1 LQLSSSLT
9 KKPIVSDEQVK
20 LLLQRCRGVDTVSI
34 TDDDGEAPKT
44 ISVENSFRRSTV
56 VTPEAVWRLLEQ
68 LYVRLPR
75 LLKDR
80 RDWSRYPKKAYP
92 TIIKLTARTVD
103 STLQS
108 NPNRRGRP
116 FVTRSKQVP
125 FSGQELMEETN
136 PHRQATLIQKAVRP
150 LVQSLVLNSADE
162 VNVTRLNI
170 AVTKFQDIA
179 EAMDG
184 FGTSQAAATTQQLA
198 RSMSQRPAQQLS
210 QTDSQQQHPTPVA
223 TLKQPPTRSIHS
235 TKLHEH
241 VDKKQ
246 KVTNLPLS
254 PSSTQSSHECT
265 RKSGCG
271 IDPVTLAE
279 LPPDMVK
286 EIVRDYNMVVRN
298 NRLNIKRTTT
308 KRKTARIDHF
318 FEPL

>member
-20 LLLQRCRGVDTVSI
+20 RLLQRCRGVDTVSI

-80 RDWSRYPKKAYP
+80 RDWSRNPKKAYP

-125 FSGQELMEETN
+125 FRGQELMEEAN
-136 PHRQATLIQKAVRP
+136 PHRQATLIQNAVRP
-150 LVQSLVLNSADE
+150 LVQSLVLNNTDE

-198 RSMSQRPAQQLS
+198 RCMSQRPAQQLS
-210 QTDSQQQHPTPVA
+210 QTVSKQQPAA
-223 TLKQPPTRSIHS
+223 TLKQPPTRSIQP
-235 TKLHEH
+235 TELHEH

-246 KVTNLPLS
+246 KVTKLSLS
-254 PSSTQSSHECT
+254 PSSTQSSPECT

-298 NRLNIKRTTT
+298 NRLGIKRTTT
-308 KRKTARIDHF
+308 KRKAARIDHF